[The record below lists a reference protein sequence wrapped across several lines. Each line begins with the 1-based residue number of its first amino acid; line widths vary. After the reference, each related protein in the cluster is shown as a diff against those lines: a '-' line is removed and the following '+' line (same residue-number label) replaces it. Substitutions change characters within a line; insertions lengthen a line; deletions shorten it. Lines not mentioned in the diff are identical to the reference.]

1 MTIRQQMAQVVEAL
15 NQRDF
20 AALEVLFDAD
30 AVLDMPDGQ
39 RVIGSS
45 SIRDTLSAYL
55 LRHDARFANG
65 VAMADDAGL
74 RGAYDGTIECRDR
87 DSGSGQGSGQGARF
101 SLPCVLVFES
111 EEDHLTRLS
120 LYLSTAL

>member
-1 MTIRQQMAQVVEAL
+1 MPIRQQMSRAIEAL

-20 AALEVLFDAD
+20 AALEALFDAD

-39 RVIGSS
+39 RVIGFD

-65 VAMADDAGL
+65 VAMVDEAGL
-74 RGAYDGTIECRDR
+74 RGAYDGTIDGT
-87 DSGSGQGSGQGARF
+87 DSAGTSGTGEGARF
-101 SLPCVLVFES
+101 SLPCVLVFEG
-111 EEDHLTRLS
+111 EDDHLTRLS
-120 LYLSTAL
+120 LYLSSAL

>member
-1 MTIRQQMAQVVEAL
+1 MPIRQQMSRAIEAL

-20 AALEVLFDAD
+20 AALEALFDAE

-39 RVIGSS
+39 RVIGFASM
-45 SIRDTLSAYL
+45 RDTLSAYL

-74 RGAYDGTIECRDR
+74 RGAYDGTIEGSDR
-87 DSGSGQGSGQGARF
+87 DGASGVGRRF

-111 EEDHLTRLS
+111 EDDHLTRLS

>member
-1 MTIRQQMAQVVEAL
+1 MPIRQKMSLAIQAL

-20 AALEVLFDAD
+20 AALQSLFDAE

-39 RVIGSS
+39 RVIGFA

-65 VAMADDAGL
+65 VAMADEAGL
-74 RGAYDGTIECRDR
+74 RGAYDGTIDGSDR
-87 DSGSGQGSGQGARF
+87 KGAAGSGKGARF

-111 EEDHLTRLS
+111 EDDHLTRLS

>member
-1 MTIRQQMAQVVEAL
+1 MSRAIEAL

-20 AALEVLFDAD
+20 AALEALFDAD

-39 RVIGSS
+39 RVIGFA

-65 VAMADDAGL
+65 VAMADEAGL
-74 RGAYDGTIECRDR
+74 RGAYDGTIGGTDSAGT
-87 DSGSGQGSGQGARF
+87 SGSGEGARF
-101 SLPCVLVFES
+101 SLPCVLVFEA
-111 EEDHLTRLS
+111 EDDHLTRLS
-120 LYLSTAL
+120 LYLSSAL

>member
-1 MTIRQQMAQVVEAL
+1 MPIRQQMSLAIQAL

-20 AALEVLFDAD
+20 AALEALFDAD

-39 RVIGSS
+39 RVIGLA

-65 VAMADDAGL
+65 VAMADEAGL
-74 RGAYDGTIECRDR
+74 RGAYDGTIDGSDR
-87 DSGSGQGSGQGARF
+87 EGKSNTGKGGRF

-111 EEDHLTRLS
+111 EDDHLTRLS

>member
-1 MTIRQQMAQVVEAL
+1 MPIRQQMSLAIQAL

-20 AALEVLFDAD
+20 AALEALFDAD

-39 RVIGSS
+39 RVIGLA

-65 VAMADDAGL
+65 VAMADEAGL
-74 RGAYDGTIECRDR
+74 RGAYDGTIDGSDR
-87 DSGSGQGSGQGARF
+87 EGKSNAGKGGRF

-111 EEDHLTRLS
+111 EDDHLTRLS

>member
-1 MTIRQQMAQVVEAL
+1 MPIRQQMSRAIEAL

-20 AALEVLFDAD
+20 AALEALFDAE

-39 RVIGSS
+39 RVIGFASM
-45 SIRDTLSAYL
+45 RDTLSAYL

-74 RGAYDGTIECRDR
+74 RGAYDGTIEGSDR
-87 DSGSGQGSGQGARF
+87 DGTSGVGRRF

-111 EEDHLTRLS
+111 EDDHLTRLS

>member
-74 RGAYDGTIECRDR
+74 RGAYDGTIDGRDR
-87 DSGSGQGSGQGARF
+87 DGGAGSGKGARF
-101 SLPCVLVFES
+101 SLPCVLVFEN

>member
-1 MTIRQQMAQVVEAL
+1 MPIRQQMSHAIEAL

-20 AALEVLFDAD
+20 AALETLFDAE

-39 RVIGSS
+39 RVIGFASM
-45 SIRDTLSAYL
+45 RDTLSAYL

-74 RGAYDGTIECRDR
+74 RGAYDGTIEGSDR
-87 DSGSGQGSGQGARF
+87 DGTSGVGRRF
-101 SLPCVLVFES
+101 SLPCVFVFEG
-111 EEDHLTRLS
+111 EDDHLTRLS

>member
-1 MTIRQQMAQVVEAL
+1 MPIRQQMSRAIEAL

-20 AALEVLFDAD
+20 AALEALFDAD
-30 AVLDMPDGQ
+30 AVLDMPNGQ
-39 RVIGSS
+39 RVIGFA

-65 VAMADDAGL
+65 VAMADEAGL
-74 RGAYDGTIECRDR
+74 RGAYDGTIGGTDR
-87 DSGSGQGSGQGARF
+87 EGTSGSGQGMRF
-101 SLPCVLVFES
+101 SLPCVLVFEA

>member
-1 MTIRQQMAQVVEAL
+1 MSRAIEAL

-20 AALEVLFDAD
+20 AALEQLFDAD

-39 RVIGSS
+39 RVIGFG

-65 VAMADDAGL
+65 VAMADEAGQ
-74 RGAYDGTIECRDR
+74 RGAYDGTLDGT
-87 DSGSGQGSGQGARF
+87 DSAGTSGAGEGKRF
-101 SLPCVLVFES
+101 SLPCVLVFEA
-111 EEDHLTRLS
+111 EDDHLTRLS
-120 LYLSTAL
+120 LYLSSAL

>member
-1 MTIRQQMAQVVEAL
+1 MPIRQQMSRAIEAL

-20 AALEVLFDAD
+20 ASLEALFDGD

-39 RVIGSS
+39 RVIGFA

-65 VAMADDAGL
+65 VAMADEAGL
-74 RGAYDGTIECRDR
+74 RGAYDGTIDGTNRD
-87 DSGSGQGSGQGARF
+87 GTNGSGQGARF

-111 EEDHLTRLS
+111 EHDLLTRLS
-120 LYLSTAL
+120 FYLSSAL

>member
-1 MTIRQQMAQVVEAL
+1 MPIRQQMSLTIQAL

-20 AALEVLFDAD
+20 AALEALFDAD

-39 RVIGSS
+39 RVIGLA

-65 VAMADDAGL
+65 VAMADEAGL
-74 RGAYDGTIECRDR
+74 RGAYDGTIDGSDR
-87 DSGSGQGSGQGARF
+87 EGKLNAGKGGRF

-111 EEDHLTRLS
+111 EDDHLTRLS